1 MEPFEI
7 GDLVIDND
15 TDIVGIIT
23 KIYKTE
29 PIPLPLSDKTITG
42 YSYKVW
48 LCNKNDTT
56 MTHTQYQLTK
66 LNS

>member
-23 KIYKTE
+23 EIYKIE

-42 YSYKVW
+42 SSYKVW

-56 MTHTQYQLTK
+56 MIHAQYQLTK

>member
-15 TDIVGIIT
+15 TEIVGIIT
-23 KIYKTE
+23 EVYKIE

-42 YSYKVW
+42 CSYKVW
-48 LCNKNDTT
+48 LCNPNDTT
-56 MTHTQYQLTK
+56 MIHAQYQLTK